1 MLQLIGR
8 VAKLV
13 QVTVEKRYEYQ
24 PISDKRGSRS
34 KVMLKGSEKRPGML
48 RVEKGQPGVV
58 LKYNRSIK
66 AGSNQGLEAP
76 GPPTTPRRRAS
87 HLDLS
92 EC

>member
-34 KVMLKGSEKRPGML
+34 KVMLKGSEK
-48 RVEKGQPGVV
+48 KTW
-58 LKYNRSIK
+58 Y
-66 AGSNQGLEAP
+66 A
-76 GPPTTPRRRAS
+76 
-87 HLDLS
+87 
-92 EC
+92 

>member
-13 QVTVEKRYEYQ
+13 QITVEKRYEYQ

-66 AGSNQGLEAP
+66 AGSELTGTGGTKSNPSMEGCN
-76 GPPTTPRRRAS
+76 RRA
-87 HLDLS
+87 
-92 EC
+92 